1 MYYLQEAIE
10 KYNEVL
16 QTLEFSRD
24 LQKQFQSIGADVSN
38 FMKQFACVSMYFHFH
53 HLFV

>member
-1 MYYLQEAIE
+1 MIVYNLQDAIS

-24 LQKQFQSIGADVSN
+24 LQKQFQSIATDVSYA
-38 FMKQFACVSMYFHFH
+38 MKIVCCV
-53 HLFV
+53 